1 MNVLFIAITII
12 SSILASMGVGG
23 GGIFIILG
31 TMFLNTDQKE
41 MQLLNLFMF
50 VAAGIVAS
58 ITNVKSGNVY
68 KKEIF
73 KIVPFLVIGVFIGNF
88 VVKKANSANLQ
99 MYFLI
104 FMIAIGIYEIIS
116 SLIMIKKAK
125 NSTVK

>member
-1 MNVLFIAITII
+1 MSVLFIVITII

-31 TMFLNTDQKE
+31 TIFLNTEQKE

-50 VAAGIVAS
+50 VAAGMVAS
-58 ITNVKSGNVY
+58 ITNIKSGNIY
-68 KKEIF
+68 KKEF
-73 KIVPFLVIGVFIGNF
+73 LKIIPFLVIGVFVGNF
-88 VVKKANSANLQ
+88 VVKKANSDKLQ
-99 MYFLI
+99 IYFLI

-125 NSTVK
+125 NNNVK